1 MATQVFNEAIR
12 GIAALQ
18 LPCWLSL
25 LELVTCYMLMVQVV
39 LSPQRATSLLMSLS
53 CVKVLASLHGGN
65 VT

>member
-18 LPCWLSL
+18 LPCWLNF
-25 LELVTCYMLMVQVV
+25 LELVTCYMLMVLVV
-39 LSPQRATSLLMSLS
+39 LSPQWATLLLMSLS
-53 CVKVLASLHGGN
+53 CVKVLASLHCGN